1 MTRLELATRVA
12 ESVRAALPDRA
23 GAILAAFEAR
33 LEAGPWSALLAP
45 KRPPDPLMPRDSM
58 IRELKRALEH
68 DGREDADAALL
79 AVERWLLDAVA
90 ALLEEQLGN
99 DTAHESAASLIAW
112 AGDALE
118 AGADSP
124 SLRILAGLSKVDR
137 EEAWGTM
144 RRAARELG
152 FPVPTDERCERR
164 RGRRIA
170 ADFFCGRMTLSEAA
184 QRMRQLQRWGAGL
197 YTVWDRLADDVE
209 LAESGHASPQQVAA
223 DVREQLAQL
232 FSDESP

>member
-1 MTRLELATRVA
+1 MTRQEIATRVA
-12 ESVRAALPDRA
+12 EAVRAALPDRA
-23 GAILAAFEAR
+23 VAILAALEVR

-45 KRPPDPLMPRDSM
+45 KRPPEALMPRDAM
-58 IRELKRALEH
+58 ILEVKRALDH
-68 DGREDADAALL
+68 DGREDADATLRAL
-79 AVERWLLDAVA
+79 ERWLLDAVA
-90 ALLEEQLGN
+90 ALLEEQLG
-99 DTAHESAASLIAW
+99 DDAAQESAASLSAW

-124 SLRILAGLSKVDR
+124 SLRMLAGLSRSER

-170 ADFFCGRMTLSEAA
+170 ADFFCGRRTLSETA
-184 QRMRQLQRWGAGL
+184 QRMRSLQRWGAGL

-209 LAESGHASPQQVAA
+209 LAESGYTSRERVDA
-223 DVREQLAQL
+223 DLREQLAQL
-232 FSDESP
+232 LGDETP